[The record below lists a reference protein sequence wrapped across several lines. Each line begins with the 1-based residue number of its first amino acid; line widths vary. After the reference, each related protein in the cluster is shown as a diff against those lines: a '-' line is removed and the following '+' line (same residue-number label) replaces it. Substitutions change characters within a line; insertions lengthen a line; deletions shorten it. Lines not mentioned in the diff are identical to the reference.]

1 MTPFQVDVGEQ
12 SVESVKGPETV
23 MLLTERPVVPVLVTQ
38 TLLLALV
45 VPMLTEPKETLVGD
59 RENAPDDDRPV
70 PESAT
75 VLELPAAVI
84 VSVPVALPDVTGA
97 NTTEALQRVPGA
109 MTPFQ
114 ADVG

>member
-59 RENAPDDDRPV
+59 RENEVDGGGGFV
-70 PESAT
+70 IAT
-75 VLELPAAVI
+75 ETV
-84 VSVPVALPDVTGA
+84 
-97 NTTEALQRVPGA
+97 
-109 MTPFQ
+109 
-114 ADVG
+114 ADVVEVATLVAVTVAVVLALTVGAA